1 MSKQFWNVKILV
13 QIISSLIKLNVT
25 SPETPQFKIVKGS
38 NTCNGELFLTINGNV
53 WGNLYAIASI
63 PIIEQ
68 GFVAVGVIVG
78 VGVILDVG
86 VIVGVGI
93 NSQSNTAL
101 KSKTLQLFV
110 GVGVGVGHTPE

>member
-1 MSKQFWNVKILV
+1 MLEHSIL
-13 QIISSLIKLNVT
+13 SLIRKKVT
-25 SPETPQFKIVKGS
+25 SWVKSQLVIDKGS
-38 NTCNGELFLTINGNV
+38 NTCNGGLFSTINGNV
-53 WGNLYAIASI
+53 WGNLYATASI

-68 GFVAVGVIVG
+68 GFVTVGVIVG
-78 VGVILDVG
+78 VGVIVEVG

>member
-1 MSKQFWNVKILV
+1 M
-13 QIISSLIKLNVT
+13 
-25 SPETPQFKIVKGS
+25 
-38 NTCNGELFLTINGNV
+38 
-53 WGNLYAIASI
+53 
-63 PIIEQ
+63 IEQ

-78 VGVILDVG
+78 VGVIVDVG

-101 KSKTLQLFV
+101 KSKILQLLV

>member
-1 MSKQFWNVKILV
+1 LFSIN
-13 QIISSLIKLNVT
+13 N
-25 SPETPQFKIVKGS
+25 ES
-38 NTCNGELFLTINGNV
+38 NDCNGVLFSTVNGKV
-53 WGNLYAIASI
+53 SGNLYAIASI
-63 PIIEQ
+63 PTIEQ
-68 GFVAVGVIVG
+68 GFVDVGVIVG